1 MKNISKSL
9 LAASISASLFISTAH
24 GAGFSI
30 VEQSVSGLGT
40 AFAGAAASAEDAST
54 IFFNPAGM
62 MALDKG
68 ASLVGALHVIQPSTE
83 FTDAGSGT
91 TGNDGGDA
99 GVSAVVPNLYYV
111 GEASGNMRFGLG
123 IGAPFG
129 LATEYDDGWK
139 GRYYGLES
147 ALQTVNINPAVAFK
161 VNDKLS
167 IGVGVNLQY
176 ANATLSSA
184 VDVTSLCG
192 YLSGIPA
199 TGVAACGAQPDGEVE
214 VTGDSIDWGV
224 NYGVLYSMSDATR
237 IGFHYRSGVRHKL
250 EGDGDFSNIHTNL
263 TSAGYL
269 VDSDAEAVL
278 NLPAT
283 AALSVSHKLSPK
295 MTLLGDAMWTNW
307 DQMSELR
314 VSYDVGNQGDSVE
327 DLSWKNTGRYSVGML
342 YGMSDVMTL
351 RAGLALDQSPVPNE
365 EHRSV
370 RVPDADRTWVSLGLG
385 YKLANSMQ
393 IDAAFAHLIVDDA
406 DVNKSEPF
414 KGTLVG
420 EYEAEVN
427 IFSVQAS
434 MPF

>member
-9 LAASISASLFISTAH
+9 LAASVSATLFIGSAH

-40 AFAGAAASAEDAST
+40 SFAGAAASAEDAST
-54 IFFNPAGM
+54 VFFNPAGM

-83 FTDAGSGT
+83 FTDSGFSTAGG
-91 TGNDGGDA
+91 GDGSDA

-111 GEASGNMRFGLG
+111 GEASDNMRFGLG

-139 GRYYGLES
+139 GRYYGIES
-147 ALQTVNINPAVAFK
+147 ALQTININPAVAFK
-161 VNDKLS
+161 VHDKLS
-167 IGVGVNLQY
+167 IGVGLNVQY
-176 ANATLSSA
+176 ANATLTSA
-184 VDVTSLCG
+184 VNGAGLCA
-192 YLSGIPA
+192 YLQGI
-199 TGVAACGAQPDGEVE
+199 GVIPGGCAAPTDIDAE

-237 IGFHYRSGVRHKL
+237 IGFHYRSGMRHVLK
-250 EGDGDFSNIHTNL
+250 GDAEFTGTAPEL
-263 TSAGYL
+263 AAAGFL

-314 VSYDVGNQGDSVE
+314 VSYDVGNQGDTVE

-385 YKLANSMQ
+385 YKLAGNMQ
-393 IDAAFAHLIVDDA
+393 LDAAFAHLMVDDA
-406 DVNKSEPF
+406 DINKVDAL